1 MNKKKVFAIALLS
14 FQISFAQN
22 TDQKPLTKEKN
33 IEGVTIT
40 KTKKAV
46 EQKADRTIFDF
57 SEQPVLNSGSSL
69 EGIKKLPGMV
79 VTDIAG
85 MMYQGKLL
93 EVYMDGRP
101 LNINSN
107 ELTAF
112 LEGMPASAI
121 ERIEVIT
128 QPGAEFPATSGG
140 AILNIITSKKSKSYL
155 TATYSGGYRFS
166 NYDKFRNKFN
176 NSIVLN
182 SKNKFFGWQ
191 LSAGQNY
198 NESFNENKMDGLSTA
213 FSDKYARSYFVKAAT
228 TFDIGPDRLLL
239 NYDYNNSNSDAYS
252 NSDGTFLIENPAG
265 SNVFLPEKYTNLS
278 KSKTKTDR
286 NEFTATYQK
295 KFDDKNKKLDL
306 KFNFSNLNSQFNQ
319 NGVTELINY
328 PGNPN
333 YLDMKNSSNQKYYNF
348 KVDYSQP
355 INILDEGKISFGG
368 LYEKTDFTTDYLDIK
383 NLDYQRQTASTYA
396 ELNAK
401 LKKFSFITGVRA
413 ENYDISGKSLNLNN
427 QSWSDLK
434 AFKRFELFPNASIQY
449 DIAPSLYFNV
459 NYNRKISLPSTSQL
473 NPNNNTFQNPNVNIG
488 GNPNIQPTI
497 YNNFQAKLSAFDYAF
512 ISYDYSIV
520 NDQVMMHVERDAY
533 TMKQTN
539 VNIDKLTQHSFNVGL
554 PLPLMI
560 FTKPLSEIMKF
571 NFNPDKINFLY
582 FYSGYQF
589 QDIKE
594 VLDKKGLWFFNIS
607 GQFILPYDIKV
618 SPTFS
623 YSTKGN
629 YYFFRA
635 EKPFMNS
642 VDLNISKKFDNDRLS
657 ISLFANDIF
666 NSSRMSV
673 KTMNTNTP
681 IYLNDR
687 RDSRNF
693 GISINYKIPTKNK
706 LAKVEQNILNTEN
719 IKEESGSILNQ
730 NK

>member
-1 MNKKKVFAIALLS
+1 
-14 FQISFAQN
+14 
-22 TDQKPLTKEKN
+22 
-33 IEGVTIT
+33 
-40 KTKKAV
+40 
-46 EQKADRTIFDF
+46 
-57 SEQPVLNSGSSL
+57 
-69 EGIKKLPGMV
+69 
-79 VTDIAG
+79 
-85 MMYQGKLL
+85 
-93 EVYMDGRP
+93 
-101 LNINSN
+101 
-107 ELTAF
+107 
-112 LEGMPASAI
+112 
-121 ERIEVIT
+121 
-128 QPGAEFPATSGG
+128 
-140 AILNIITSKKSKSYL
+140 
-155 TATYSGGYRFS
+155 
-166 NYDKFRNKFN
+166 
-176 NSIVLN
+176 
-182 SKNKFFGWQ
+182 
-191 LSAGQNY
+191 
-198 NESFNENKMDGLSTA
+198 
-213 FSDKYARSYFVKAAT
+213 
-228 TFDIGPDRLLL
+228 
-239 NYDYNNSNSDAYS
+239 
-252 NSDGTFLIENPAG
+252 
-265 SNVFLPEKYTNLS
+265 
-278 KSKTKTDR
+278 
-286 NEFTATYQK
+286 
-295 KFDDKNKKLDL
+295 
-306 KFNFSNLNSQFNQ
+306 
-319 NGVTELINY
+319 
-328 PGNPN
+328 
-333 YLDMKNSSNQKYYNF
+333 
-348 KVDYSQP
+348 
-355 INILDEGKISFGG
+355 
-368 LYEKTDFTTDYLDIK
+368 
-383 NLDYQRQTASTYA
+383 
-396 ELNAK
+396 
-401 LKKFSFITGVRA
+401 
-413 ENYDISGKSLNLNN
+413 
-427 QSWSDLK
+427 
-434 AFKRFELFPNASIQY
+434 
-449 DIAPSLYFNV
+449 
-459 NYNRKISLPSTSQL
+459 
-473 NPNNNTFQNPNVNIG
+473 
-488 GNPNIQPTI
+488 
-497 YNNFQAKLSAFDYAF
+497 
-512 ISYDYSIV
+512 
-520 NDQVMMHVERDAY
+520 MMHVERDAY